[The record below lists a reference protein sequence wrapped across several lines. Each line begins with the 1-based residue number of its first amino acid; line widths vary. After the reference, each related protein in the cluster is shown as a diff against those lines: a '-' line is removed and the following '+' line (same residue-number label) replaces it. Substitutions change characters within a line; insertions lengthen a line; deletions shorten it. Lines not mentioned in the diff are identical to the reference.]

1 VRDGEAITER
11 SDGVEPTVEV
21 GRDAS
26 GVPAEPARTCSD
38 LPRWRPDPTRRD
50 LPGRLGDDAPEDP
63 RENETSVL
71 ERPSTDGRT
80 DETSALERPS
90 AGRAADDEAYVTSV
104 LGRPSADDGTSVF
117 GRPPAR
123 RTGDRWGDV
132 PRRRSGWRWVRRVVY
147 LLLVLIIGTP
157 LFAGFRVWWV
167 ARQDDHRHSDA
178 IIVLGAAQYNG
189 VPSSVLEWRLL
200 HALKLYREGVAPHIV
215 TVGGNRPG
223 DNYTEAGTGKE
234 WLIEH
239 GVPSNRIVAVRSG
252 SDTLQSMID
261 VGKAYKQ
268 EGWHTAVI
276 VTDPWHS
283 LRSRTM
289 ADDNGI
295 KAVTSPTRS
304 GPTVGSRDTQFH
316 YIVRETG
323 GYLYYVFIGRWRG
336 DS

>member
-1 VRDGEAITER
+1 MRDGGAITER
-11 SDGVEPTVEV
+11 SDGVEPTVEF

-26 GVPAEPARTCSD
+26 GGPVEQARTRGD
-38 LPRWRPDPTRRD
+38 LPQWRPDPTRED
-50 LPGRLGDDAPEDP
+50 LPGRRRDGEDSRDD
-63 RENETSVL
+63 ETSVL
-71 ERPSTDGRT
+71 ERPRDF
-80 DETSALERPS
+80 
-90 AGRAADDEAYVTSV
+90 AD
-104 LGRPSADDGTSVF
+104 
-117 GRPPAR
+117 R
-123 RTGDRWGDV
+123 RTGDDDSYGDDPSADEDGPAAP
-132 PRRRSGWRWVRRVVY
+132 PRRRSGRRWVRRVVI
-147 LLLVLIIGTP
+147 LLLVLAIGTP

-189 VPSSVLEWRLL
+189 KPSAVLEWRLL
-200 HALKLYREGVAPHIV
+200 HALRLYREGVAPHIV

-223 DNYTEAGTGKE
+223 DNYTEAGTGKA
-234 WLIEH
+234 WLNEH
-239 GVPSNRIVAVRSG
+239 GVPNNRIVAVRSG

-261 VGKAYKQ
+261 VGKEYKRK
-268 EGWHTAVI
+268 GWHTAVI
-276 VTDPWHS
+276 VTDPWHA

-304 GPTVGSRDTQFH
+304 GPTVGSRDTQFN

-323 GYLYYVFIGRWRG
+323 GYLYYEFIGRWRG

>member
-1 VRDGEAITER
+1 MRDGGAITEQPDR
-11 SDGVEPTVEV
+11 GEPTVEF
-21 GRDAS
+21 GRDATR
-26 GVPAEPARTCSD
+26 VPAEPARTRSD
-38 LPRWRPDPTRRD
+38 LPQWRPDTTRQD
-50 LPGRLGDDAPEDP
+50 LPGRRRDGEGSRDDGTSVLGEREGEASRDEGTSVLGEREGEVP
-63 RENETSVL
+63 RDGETSVL
-71 ERPSTDGRT
+71 ERPRERADRGAGEGPAGGGGR
-80 DETSALERPS
+80 
-90 AGRAADDEAYVTSV
+90 
-104 LGRPSADDGTSVF
+104 
-117 GRPPAR
+117 
-123 RTGDRWGDV
+123 
-132 PRRRSGWRWVRRVVY
+132 PRRRSRWRWVRRVVY

-157 LFAGFRVWWV
+157 LFAGFRVWYV
-167 ARQDDHRHSDA
+167 ARQDDHRRSDA

-189 VPSSVLEWRLL
+189 KPSAVLEWRLT

-223 DNYTEAGTGKE
+223 DNYTEAGTGKA
-234 WLIEH
+234 WLNEH
-239 GVPSNRIVAVRSG
+239 GVPNDRIVAVRSG

-261 VGKAYKQ
+261 VGKEYKRQ
-268 EGWHTAVI
+268 GWHTAVI
-276 VTDPWHS
+276 VTDPWHA

-323 GYLYYVFIGRWRG
+323 GYLWYVFIGRWHG

>member
-1 VRDGEAITER
+1 MRDGGTITER

-26 GVPAEPARTCSD
+26 NVPAEPARTRSD
-38 LPRWRPDPTRRD
+38 LPQWRPDPTRQD
-50 LPGRLGDDAPEDP
+50 LPGRPGDDAPEDP
-63 RENETSVL
+63 RENETSVFERPSAGGRTTDDEAYETSVL
-71 ERPSTDGRT
+71 ERPSADDGR
-80 DETSALERPS
+80 RS
-90 AGRAADDEAYVTSV
+90 AGRAADDEPYGDV
-104 LGRPSADDGTSVF
+104 LE
-117 GRPPAR
+117 RPPAR
-123 RTGDRWGDV
+123 RAEDGRGEP

-147 LLLVLIIGTP
+147 LLLALIIGTP
-157 LFAGFRVWWV
+157 LFSGFRVWWV

-200 HALKLYREGVAPHIV
+200 HALKLYRDGVAPHIV

-234 WLIEH
+234 WLIKH
-239 GVPSNRIVAVRSG
+239 GVPSSRIVAVRSG
-252 SDTLQSMID
+252 SDTLQSMVD

-276 VTDPWHS
+276 VTDPWHA

-304 GPTVGSRDTQFH
+304 GPTVGTRDTQFH

-323 GYLYYVFIGRWRG
+323 GYLYYVFIGRYRG

>member
-1 VRDGEAITER
+1 MRDGGTITER

-26 GVPAEPARTCSD
+26 GVPAEPARTRSD
-38 LPRWRPDPTRRD
+38 LPQWRPDPTRQD
-50 LPGRLGDDAPEDP
+50 LPGRPGDDEDP

-80 DETSALERPS
+80 DETSVLGRPS
-90 AGRAADDEAYVTSV
+90 TGRAADDEAYETSV
-104 LGRPSADDGTSVF
+104 LGRPSTGPATDDEPYE
-117 GRPPAR
+117 RPPAR
-123 RTGDRWGDV
+123 RAGDRGGDV
-132 PRRRSGWRWVRRVVY
+132 PRRRSGWRWVRRVLY
-147 LLLVLIIGTP
+147 LLLILIIGTP

-167 ARQDDHRHSDA
+167 ARQDDHRRSDA

-189 VPSSVLEWRLL
+189 KPSAVLEWRLL

-215 TVGGNRPG
+215 TVGGKQPG

-234 WLIEH
+234 WLIKH
-239 GVPSNRIVAVRSG
+239 GVPSGRIVAVRSG

-276 VTDPWHS
+276 VTDPWHA

-304 GPTVGSRDTQFH
+304 GPTVGTRDTQFN

-323 GYLYYVFIGRWRG
+323 GYLYYVFIGRYRG

>member
-1 VRDGEAITER
+1 MRDGGAITER
-11 SDGVEPTVEV
+11 PDRGEPTVEL
-21 GRDAS
+21 GRDTS
-26 GVPAEPARTCSD
+26 GVPAEPARTRND
-38 LPRWRPDPTRRD
+38 LPQWRPDPTRQD
-50 LPGRLGDDAPEDP
+50 LPRRGRDEENPQDD
-63 RENETSVL
+63 RTSVL
-71 ERPSTDGRT
+71 EPPREYANR
-80 DETSALERPS
+80 
-90 AGRAADDEAYVTSV
+90 RAADDVD
-104 LGRPSADDGTSVF
+104 GGGPDDFDGGGPDAAERGGATEP
-117 GRPPAR
+117 R
-123 RTGDRWGDV
+123 

-157 LFAGFRVWWV
+157 LFAGFRVWYV

-189 VPSSVLEWRLL
+189 KPSAVLEWRLT

-223 DNYTEAGTGKE
+223 DNYTEAGTGKA
-234 WLIEH
+234 WLNEH
-239 GVPSNRIVAVRSG
+239 GVPNNRIVAVRSG

-261 VGKAYKQ
+261 VGKEYKRQ
-268 EGWHTAVI
+268 GWHTAVI
-276 VTDPWHS
+276 VTDPWHA

-304 GPTVGSRDTQFH
+304 GPTVGTRDTQFH

-323 GYLYYVFIGRWRG
+323 GYLWYVFIGRWRG

>member
-1 VRDGEAITER
+1 MRDGGTITER
-11 SDGVEPTVEV
+11 SDGAEPTVEF
-21 GRDAS
+21 GRDAT
-26 GVPAEPARTCSD
+26 GVPAEQARTRGD
-38 LPRWRPDPTRRD
+38 LPQWRPDPTRQD
-50 LPGRLGDDAPEDP
+50 LPGRP
-63 RENETSVL
+63 REDSRDDETSVLPGRPRGDSRDDETSVL
-71 ERPSTDGRT
+71 ERPRGRADVGTADDDPYDGRT
-80 DETSALERPS
+80 V
-90 AGRAADDEAYVTSV
+90 DDDSYGGGSK
-104 LGRPSADDGTSVF
+104 GG
-117 GRPPAR
+117 GAR
-123 RTGDRWGDV
+123 
-132 PRRRSGWRWVRRVVY
+132 PRRRSRGRWVRRVFV
-147 LLLVLIIGTP
+147 LLLVLVIGTP

-167 ARQDDHRHSDA
+167 ARQDDHRRSDA

-189 VPSSVLEWRLL
+189 VPSPVLEWRLL
-200 HALKLYREGVAPHIV
+200 HVLKLYREGVAPHIV

-223 DNYTEAGTGKE
+223 DNYTEAGTGKA
-234 WLIEH
+234 WLTKH

-261 VGKAYKQ
+261 VGREYKRQ
-268 EGWHTAVI
+268 GWHTAVI
-276 VTDPWHS
+276 VTDPWHA

-289 ADDNGI
+289 AGDNGI